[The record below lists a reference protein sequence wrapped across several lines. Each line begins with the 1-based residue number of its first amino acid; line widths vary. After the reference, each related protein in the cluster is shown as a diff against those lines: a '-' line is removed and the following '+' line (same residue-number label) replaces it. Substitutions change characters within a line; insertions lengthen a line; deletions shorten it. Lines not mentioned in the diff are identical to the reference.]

1 MSESTVTLLNNP
13 YGQFTFDL
21 FRKEELAFVDKSL
34 SIKYL
39 DDNGTSWY
47 PVLLR
52 PCRFGKSTFVRM
64 LKCYYDISYQ
74 DRYDELFSG
83 TKIYDLNLPTHN
95 SYHVINFDFS
105 AVSTGNLNKL
115 LTSFFVAVADGIRDF
130 KRRYKDFVFDYS
142 DIDKTDVATVMSDC
156 KIMFSSKGTA
166 WNSRRKLSMKYR
178 TGQRYNNFSFKQ
190 FYRENQVYPQRTVH
204 KDLSF
209 FVIQSFKFQVRLCFW
224 VFP

>member
-21 FRKEELAFVDKSL
+21 FRKKVQAFVDKSL

-39 DDNGTSWY
+39 DDNGTSKY
-47 PVLLR
+47 PVLLL
-52 PCRFGKSTFVRM
+52 RFVLANLLLSVCLSATT
-64 LKCYYDISYQ
+64 DISYH

-142 DIDKTDVATVMSDC
+142 DIDKTDAATVMSDC
-156 KIMFSSKGTA
+156 KRMFSSKGTA
-166 WNSRRKLSMKYR
+166 
-178 TGQRYNNFSFKQ
+178 
-190 FYRENQVYPQRTVH
+190 
-204 KDLSF
+204 
-209 FVIQSFKFQVRLCFW
+209 
-224 VFP
+224 